1 LATSEKCQYKNE
13 TYEFR
18 CDEHRRDTS
27 SEFCIF
33 HDINYLKD
41 DNYKRHKEVA
51 KKFKDK
57 LAEYSSNHRPL
68 KFIGYCLPNTS
79 FANEEFTEA
88 LYFNQ
93 ATFYGV
99 ANFDSATFCNE
110 ANFDSATFY
119 KLSSFSSATFA
130 GKASFNKASFSTIAN
145 FGRAKFSDA
154 SFNSATFSADA
165 YFRLAKFSGNA
176 SFNSATFSGYTIFYS
191 AEFSGE
197 LVTFRSAKFS
207 RNADFKHAKFFR
219 QASFN
224 LATFSGPT
232 FFESASFSGNE
243 VSFFLAK
250 FKTLASFNSATF
262 SGNATFNSA
271 TFSGYTNFDS
281 AEFSGNA
288 TFDSAEFSG
297 ESIFSEAKFSK
308 NKANFRQATFVD
320 EAEFSDTM
328 FCFGA
333 DFYRS
338 IFSNG
343 AYFSANFK
351 LDTFFNYV
359 RYENQN
365 KITFESK
372 DMSKVSFINTDIT
385 RVRFSDKIVWGG
397 KDKFT
402 VIEEKWLEDSASS
415 KNNIEERK
423 KVSLGGALSVYR
435 NLRENYEFRLQFEE
449 AGKFFIREM
458 ELKRKYRQE
467 TVVSSSSS
475 SDFTIKKNRLITR
488 NIFSLIGWYH
498 ILSNY
503 GESLWRPTVVG
514 ILIVFSFTFFFVTQ
528 SNPTLIPSVYNV
540 SSNSSL
546 IHSGTK
552 NATHSFANNTKVAVA
567 AVKPNTNY
575 SKFIGLEE
583 IKNPTQWQKAF
594 ERAMGD
600 FIPLLTL
607 PSDIKVGMID
617 FIIKIVGGAVTFG
630 LLAIALRR
638 KFERKYTR

>member
-191 AEFSGE
+191 AEFSG
-197 LVTFRSAKFS
+197 
-207 RNADFKHAKFFR
+207 
-219 QASFN
+219 
-224 LATFSGPT
+224 
-232 FFESASFSGNE
+232 
-243 VSFFLAK
+243 
-250 FKTLASFNSATF
+250 
-262 SGNATFNSA
+262 
-271 TFSGYTNFDS
+271 
-281 AEFSGNA
+281 NA

-423 KVSLGGALSVYR
+423 KVSLGGVLSVYR